1 MVDPADL
8 PGASTPGP
16 QTPGPNT
23 PGQEIPDESPEIEE
37 TVSATGVATDAT
49 GTTTL
54 GTPDGR
60 DGRVRT
66 VTLDATST
74 DFQFDLLADGVSLF
88 AATQS
93 PSSTDPETFDVPVEA
108 GEFTGQAPTL
118 AVEITSASAQGGAS
132 ADVDATVAVT
142 EQ

>member
-1 MVDPADL
+1 MVDPANT
-8 PGASTPGP
+8 PGTPTPGP
-16 QTPGPNT
+16 QTPGPDT

-37 TVSATGVATDAT
+37 TVSAVGVATDAT
-49 GTTTL
+49 GTTTV

-66 VTLDATST
+66 VTVDATST
-74 DFQFDLLADGVSLF
+74 DFSFNVLADGVSLF
-88 AATQS
+88 SAAQT
-93 PSSTDPETFDVPVEA
+93 PSSTDPETFEVPVEA
-108 GEFTGQAPTL
+108 GEYAGQSPT
-118 AVEITSASAQGGAS
+118 VEFQVTSASAQGGAS